1 MSKALVPVPAE
12 VRVDSRG
19 PVAQDQCPS
28 EEGSKDGDTGGQAT
42 GGGRGWTMH
51 LLAKDVQSPWR
62 EPGQDSS
69 RAPPK
74 LAPLTLAL
82 RVSGVQLRGT
92 VSSTRSQPRG
102 LGAVGPAPGA
112 TQSPLSPASALCPLL
127 QKTSRT
133 EVCRHRPC
141 RALRRWH
148 RHHRTG
154 HVWTLVGRPG
164 AALRPPGR
172 LPGPHGAD
180 PG

>member
-1 MSKALVPVPAE
+1 MSKSLVPVPAE

-28 EEGSKDGDTGGQAT
+28 EEGSEDGDTGGQAT

-82 RVSGVQLRGT
+82 RVSGVQLRRT

-112 TQSPLSPASALCPLL
+112 TQSPLSPASDDR
-127 QKTSRT
+127 Q
-133 EVCRHRPC
+133 
-141 RALRRWH
+141 
-148 RHHRTG
+148 
-154 HVWTLVGRPG
+154 
-164 AALRPPGR
+164 
-172 LPGPHGAD
+172 D
-180 PG
+180 